1 MNYFYKDPYLDDD
14 EDGGGDGWSELNDT
28 SIGSSGRAEEE
39 EEKKEESS
47 SSDDSTEKVKEQLE
61 KQKEQAQQGKDNPA
75 QNNGNTPQGNGGSEA
90 AQNAAQE
97 TSKKAAEETSKKV
110 AEEGGKKVAEEGAK
124 QAAVQGGS
132 SAAASGAGGTAA
144 AAGGSAAAGG
154 AAAGGAAAGGS
165 AAAAASTA
173 GSAVAASGPYGWI
186 VVAIIII
193 VIVICII
200 LTGIFMFLATMPG
213 MVMDALKGIFK
224 TVGNFLAAFFGADTT
239 QVIDNSRIYETLDY
253 LDDMG
258 WDLKGDGFLTKYIET
273 EADVDAMKDEIKE
286 GAGLE
291 DGEYYID
298 DLQGVV
304 RGSQAASGTN
314 AGNQDKIILAE
325 SDFIFTYIMSDNYI
339 YTIKNENLATQ
350 QNNFNGILGFFEKV
364 YTGIYTAA
372 YKALNF
378 VYGPILDYL
387 GVSNAAIDTFGRGML
402 VFYHEDGNTAGK
414 RGNPVN
420 MASWHDD
427 IAALKVD
434 IEAGKLTLQRSHI
447 LNGNKPV
454 QYSLDGWTGR
464 YGMPLEFLLAVH
476 KATLKPDLAYDM
488 ATSFNTNVNILL
500 NDISGEIMAGYKT
513 NGKIIT
519 WDQVTRVT
527 DSFSNV
533 WLIGPLLNWFDRL
546 GTSEKEA
553 IAMYDLGLDII
564 DAINCPNCKTDI
576 LPMVFRKDLNG
587 DGQITDDEIPAD
599 EGEIL
604 KKKGGK
610 YYYTLDD
617 NDYNGSIWEIFT
629 DAVGVETDDD
639 DDKGD
644 GEYFAFDTNADG
656 EISEEEEENMDDYE
670 YTGDTAFIEEVT
682 VPTKLCSDCMTKAR
696 TIASLLNGETD
707 YNFKAYQPY
716 IESVTDHWYRDVY
729 FVRPKDIQNNGK
741 LTASQKQ
748 KFEDAN
754 IVIQDYDYESV
765 MKERWTLY
773 KTYEAS
779 DELAGNF
786 IWYII
791 DKDGNY
797 AKTKTAVTES
807 ISADATEE
815 IDENKLKT
823 DDDGFYYYYVADID
837 EARKVGLA
845 VSKKAETVDAND
857 TDALKDL
864 GWQKTGSIWTAYE
877 ESSEQMQTGYES
889 LGSFYNSVEE
899 FEAAYSDP
907 NKREYA
913 KYVYLNMKTNGN
925 LIQVGEG
932 VRGETN
938 AEIKKM
944 FLQNKYF
951 QYDGSTETAEIITA
965 LREEIYQRRIDA
977 NWFDIN
983 NLRPKY
989 GPLTEDEYNSEVTI
1003 DVDGDGTSETY
1014 RIKDYA
1020 ATVTLEQDAL
1030 NAFTMLENTHTLDAD
1045 YIYRDFKELVVEL
1058 GYYTKEE
1065 LTEGVPR
1072 IFSFLIP
1079 EIGSA
1084 GFPERTIDKIE
1095 EEFGTMV
1102 HSKYDIEANRKY
1114 TIKEVIGKQIGDMHD
1129 EPENGGTANVNLN
1142 NDNTLL
1148 AGASRTENVL
1158 GVTSRVNNDRLSLNA
1173 NPINTTEVG
1182 VIEQAPKKAQQ
1193 VSIDTFLKKTREMCE
1208 YMNMVGYD
1216 YCVYSQPYEGQ
1227 DAGSCSCPK
1236 EECTALYDTYGICYK
1251 QTDRVPSTKKANGV
1265 SCGCS
1270 VNHCKHDVHRNDV
1283 KRGGHYLA
1291 ATFEDSKAANANN
1304 VCCDRLVK
1312 WALQNVGVLPANIDV
1327 GGAGTL
1333 GDYCLNTLK
1342 GKKINKGE
1350 DLEPGDILCSS
1361 SHIEIVGEKKK
1372 TGFVQYNGGHQ
1383 IDVGA
1388 VEGGDY
1394 SAIGLKS
1401 QEQSWSWAE
1410 YAIRL
1415 PWAKA
1420 EVGVYE
1426 GYEGN
1431 EAVVSPVTGILLEYD
1446 TITRTNLDQ
1455 KYKSAY
1461 EDQVNEEKG
1470 IESNDP
1476 TATQPV
1482 PATVPDDA
1490 TDEDGKTEAITG
1502 KIVEEEVGYARILV
1516 LNEEYYT
1523 ALEKKFLEKD
1533 SSLKVKEADGSKYT
1547 IKTQDELDDMLKKSN
1562 GFMNETLLAYRNMK
1576 DDYEYAGIAGY
1587 IVTVEG
1593 FKPQLPDPDFDSN
1606 DDDHFDD
1613 EEKLPFEGK
1622 DTSKY
1627 DLTLEDFR
1635 VSLDKI
1641 KDPGDKIQTGYE
1653 IPEEYKVASE
1663 DANERLL
1670 VKEVMKVDAAYAME
1684 VAYGDKP
1691 AIFIKEGTVL
1701 GRTYTDREVIL
1712 SLRNEQLTDYMSEE
1726 TIKGEAPDPEKGN
1739 MDKII
1744 GNYVRTIMENGT
1756 DDEKDKTYVE
1766 DVEDYMKLDEMK
1778 KSKPNDWELFYWLP
1792 FESGACDDTENGG
1805 PECIGVC
1812 SVGETAVGIIQWTAL
1827 KKMNNIAPFF
1837 KKCIE
1842 MDSALCAPLAAF
1854 TSWSVSD
1861 FTNDIGTP
1869 GNIKYSTSQVKAAL
1883 SQICD
1888 TDRETFLTIQ
1898 MDIAK
1903 EEYLDPLLSEYPWLE
1918 NRPSCVQGAVMHL
1931 RVWGA
1936 STGWLGTYESA
1947 SDEEIIKKVR
1957 HTIANTSSTAGEAT
1971 GNENAGRAYNE
1982 PQIALEI
1989 LSGAV
1994 STEEVE
2000 KWVREKDPS
2009 VFSFK
2014 FR

>member
-28 SIGSSGRAEEE
+28 SIGSSGGAQEE

-61 KQKEQAQQGKDNPA
+61 KQKEQAQKGNENPNQG
-75 QNNGNTPQGNGGSEA
+75 NGNTPQGNGGNAPQGNAGGEM
-90 AQNAAQE
+90 AQNAGKEA
-97 TSKKAAEETSKKV
+97 SKKAAEET
-110 AEEGGKKVAEEGAK
+110 GKKVAEEGAK
-124 QAAVQGGS
+124 QAATQ
-132 SAAASGAGGTAA
+132 TAA
-144 AAGGSAAAGG
+144 TTASSTAAAGG
-154 AAAGGAAAGGS
+154 AAASGTGAAVASGAGQ
-165 AAAAASTA
+165 
-173 GSAVAASGPYGWI
+173 AVAASGPYGWI

-213 MVMDALKGIFK
+213 MVMDALKGLFK
-224 TVGNFLAAFFGADTT
+224 SVGNFLAAFFGADTT

-273 EADVDAMKDEIKE
+273 EADVQAMNSEIKE
-286 GAGLE
+286 GAGL
-291 DGEYYID
+291 DAGDYYID

-304 RGSQAASGTN
+304 RGSQAASGAN
-314 AGNQDKIILAE
+314 AGNQNKIILAE

-350 QNNFNGILGFFEKV
+350 QNNFDGILGFFETV

-372 YKALNF
+372 YKALNL

-387 GVSNAAIDTFGRGML
+387 GVSNIAMETYGRGML
-402 VFYHEDGNTAGK
+402 AFYHEDSIGN
-414 RGNPVN
+414 RGIPVN
-420 MASWHDD
+420 MASWQDD

-434 IEAGKLTLQRSHI
+434 VESGKLTLQRSHI

-500 NDISGEIMAGYKT
+500 KDISGEIMAGYKT

-564 DAINCPNCKTDI
+564 DNINCPNCKTDI
-576 LPMVFRKDLNG
+576 LPMVFRKDLDGN
-587 DGQITDDEIPAD
+587 GQITADEIPAD

-604 KKKGGK
+604 KKKDGV

-617 NDYNGSIWEIFT
+617 NDYTGSIWEIFAG
-629 DAVGVETDDD
+629 AVGVETDDD

-656 EISEEEEENMDDYE
+656 EISEEEEETMEDYE
-670 YTGDTAFIEEVT
+670 YEGDLAFIEEVT
-682 VPTKLCSDCMTKAR
+682 VPTKLCDSCMTKAK
-696 TIASLLNGETD
+696 TVASLIRSNTD

-729 FVRPKDIQNNGK
+729 FVRPKDVQNNGN
-741 LTASQKQ
+741 LTTSQKEKYQ
-748 KFEDAN
+748 NAN
-754 IVIQDYDYESV
+754 IVLQDYDYESV

-797 AKTKTAVTES
+797 AKTKDAVTES
-807 ISADATEE
+807 ISEDAEEE
-815 IDENKLKT
+815 IDDSKLKT
-823 DDDGFYYYYVADID
+823 DSDGFYYYYVANID
-837 EARKVGLA
+837 DARKVGLA

-857 TDALKDL
+857 TDTLKDL
-864 GWQKTGSIWTAYE
+864 GWKNTGGVWTAYE
-877 ESSEQMQTGYES
+877 VSSEQMQTGYES

-899 FEAAYSDP
+899 FEAAYSND
-907 NKREYA
+907 NKKEYA

-925 LIQVGEG
+925 IIQVGEG

-989 GPLTEDEYNSEVTI
+989 GPLTEDEYNSEVTL
-1003 DVDGDGTSETY
+1003 DVDGDGTTETY

-1114 TIKEVIGKQIGDMHD
+1114 TIKEVIGKQIGDMHE
-1129 EPENGGTANVNLN
+1129 EPENGGTASVNLN

-1148 AGASRTENVL
+1148 ASASRTENVL

-1173 NPINTTEVG
+1173 NSINTTEVG
-1182 VIEQAPKKAQQ
+1182 QIDQAPKKAQQ

-1216 YCVYSQPYEGQ
+1216 YCVYSQPYQGQ
-1227 DAGSCSCPK
+1227 DAESCSCPK

-1251 QTDRVPSTKKANGV
+1251 QTDRIPSTKKANGV

-1283 KRGGHYLA
+1283 KRGHYLA
-1291 ATFEDSKAANANN
+1291 RTFEESKAANANN

-1312 WALQNVGVLPANIDV
+1312 WALQNVGVISAD
-1327 GGAGTL
+1327 GGAGGAGNL
-1333 GDYCLNTLK
+1333 GTYCLNTLK

-1388 VEGGDY
+1388 VEGGQY
-1394 SAIGLKS
+1394 SAIGLKT

-1415 PWAKA
+1415 PWAKS
-1420 EVGVYE
+1420 EVGIYE

-1470 IESNDP
+1470 IETVDASQA
-1476 TATQPV
+1476 ATQTP
-1482 PATVPDDA
+1482 TTNPD
-1490 TDEDGKTEAITG
+1490 EEGKMTEAITG

-1533 SSLKVKEADGSKYT
+1533 SSLKVKESDGSKYVVE
-1547 IKTQDELDDMLKKSN
+1547 TQDDLDNMLKNAN

-1627 DLTLEDFR
+1627 DLTIDDFR
-1635 VSLDKI
+1635 ISLDKI
-1641 KDPGDKIQTGYE
+1641 KNPGDKIQTGYE

-1663 DANERLL
+1663 EANEKLL
-1670 VKEVMKVDAAYAME
+1670 VKEVMKIDAAYAME

-1726 TIKGEAPDPEKGN
+1726 TLKGESPDPEKGN

-1756 DDEKDKTYVE
+1756 DDDRDKTYVE

-1778 KSKPNDWELFYWLP
+1778 QSKPNDWELFFWLP
-1792 FESGACDDTENGG
+1792 FESGACDDTDNGG

-1827 KKMNNIAPFF
+1827 GDMNNIAPFF

-1854 TSWSVSD
+1854 TSWSVD
-1861 FTNDIGTP
+1861 NFTNDIGTP

-1918 NRPSCVQGAVMHL
+1918 TRPSCVQGAVMHL

-1936 STGWLGTYESA
+1936 STGWLGTYETA

-1957 HTIANTSSTAGEAT
+1957 HTIANTSSTAGAAT

-1989 LSGAV
+1989 LAGGV
-1994 STEEVE
+1994 STEDVE

-2009 VFSFK
+2009 IFSFK

>member
-1 MNYFYKDPYLDDD
+1 MNYFYKDPYLD
-14 EDGGGDGWSELNDT
+14 E
-28 SIGSSGRAEEE
+28 EEE

-47 SSDDSTEKVKEQLE
+47 SNDSSLEDTLEDLQEKREQY
-61 KQKEQAQQGKDNPA
+61 QKNENPS
-75 QNNGNTPQGNGGSEA
+75 QSNNGNTPQNNTPQGNGGNAPQGNAGGEM
-90 AQNAAQE
+90 AQNAGKEA
-97 TSKKAAEETSKKV
+97 SKKAAEETGKKV
-110 AEEGGKKVAEEGAK
+110 AEETGKKVAEEGAK
-124 QAAVQGGS
+124 QAATQTAATTS
-132 SAAASGAGGTAA
+132 TAAASGAAASGT
-144 AAGGSAAAGG
+144 G
-154 AAAGGAAAGGS
+154 AAVASGAGQ
-165 AAAAASTA
+165 
-173 GSAVAASGPYGWI
+173 AVAASGPYGWI

-213 MVMDALKGIFK
+213 MVMDALKDLFK
-224 TVGNFLAAFFGADTT
+224 TAGNFLAAFFGADTT
-239 QVIDNSRIYETLDY
+239 QMIDNSRIYETLDY

-258 WDLKGDGFLTKYIET
+258 WDLKGDGFLTNYIEN
-273 EADVDAMKDEIKE
+273 ESDLNAMDSELKE
-286 GAGLE
+286 GAGLD
-291 DGEYYID
+291 DGDYYID

-304 RGSQAASGTN
+304 RGSQASSGAN

-339 YTIKNENLATQ
+339 YTIKNENMVTQ
-350 QNNFNGILGFFEKV
+350 RDNFDGFLGFLENVF
-364 YTGIYTAA
+364 TGVNTFF
-372 YKALNF
+372 YKLYNV
-378 VYGPILDYL
+378 VYGPIFDFMGLT
-387 GVSNAAIDTFGRGML
+387 NANMEIYGKGML
-402 VFYHEDGNTAGK
+402 AFYFQNDLGD
-414 RGNPVN
+414 RGTPVN
-420 MASWHDD
+420 FGSWQDD
-427 IAALKVD
+427 VGSIEVD
-434 IEAGKLTLQRSHI
+434 AEQGLLTIKRSHI
-447 LNGNKPV
+447 LNGNKPI

-464 YGMPLEFLLAVH
+464 YGMPLEFLLSVH

-500 NDISGEIMAGYKT
+500 KDLQGEVMAGYKT

-519 WDQVTRVT
+519 YDQVTRVT

-533 WLIGPLLNWFDRL
+533 LLIGPLLNWFDRL

-553 IAMYDLGLDII
+553 IAMYELGLDII
-564 DAINCPNCKTDI
+564 DNIKCPDCKTDI

-587 DGQITDDEIPAD
+587 DGQITSDEIPAD

-604 KKKGGK
+604 KKKGDD

-617 NDYNGSIWEIFT
+617 NDYTGSIWEIF
-629 DAVGVETDDD
+629 AGVVGVETDDTD
-639 DDKGD
+639 TKGD
-644 GEYFAFDTNADG
+644 GEYYAFDTDAND
-656 EISEEEEENMDDYE
+656 EISEEEEKNMDSHKYKGNE
-670 YTGDTAFIEEVT
+670 AFIENVT
-682 VPTKLCSDCMTKAR
+682 VPTKLCKSCMTKAE
-696 TIASLLNGETD
+696 TVANLLNGNTD

-729 FVRPKDIQNNGK
+729 FIRPKDIQNNGN
-741 LTASQKQ
+741 LTTSQKQ
-748 KFEDAN
+748 KYQDAN

-773 KTYEAS
+773 KTYEAT

-797 AKTKTAVTES
+797 AKTKSAVTDS
-807 ISADATEE
+807 ISEDAEEE
-815 IDENKLKT
+815 IDESKLKT
-823 DDDGFYYYYVADID
+823 DSDGFYYYYVADID
-837 EARKVGLA
+837 DARKVGLA

-857 TDALKDL
+857 TDALEDL
-864 GWQKTGSIWTAYE
+864 GWKKTGSVWSAYE
-877 ESSEQMQTGYES
+877 VNDKEMQTGYES

-899 FEAAYSDP
+899 FEAAYNND
-907 NKREYA
+907 NKKEYA
-913 KYVYLNMKTNGN
+913 KYIYINMKTNGN
-925 LIQVGEG
+925 IIQVGEG

-965 LREEIYQRRIDA
+965 LRNEIYQRRLDS

-983 NLRPKY
+983 NLQPKY
-989 GPLTEDEYNSEVTI
+989 GPLTEDEFKSEITL

-1014 RIKDYA
+1014 RVKDYA

-1072 IFSFLIP
+1072 IISFLIP

-1114 TIKEVIGKQIGDMHD
+1114 TIKEVIGQKIGDMH
-1129 EPENGGTANVNLN
+1129 EEAEGQQLSSVNLN

-1148 AGASRTENVL
+1148 ASASRTEKVL

-1182 VIEQAPKKAQQ
+1182 IIEIAPKKPQQ

-1216 YCVYSQPYEGQ
+1216 YCVYSSPHEGQ
-1227 DAGSCSCPK
+1227 DAGSCTCPP
-1236 EECTALYDTYGICYK
+1236 ECTELYKVYGICYK
-1251 QTDRVPSTKKANGV
+1251 QTDRVPSSKKATGV
-1265 SCGCS
+1265 SCPCP
-1270 VNHCKHDVHRNDV
+1270 VNHCKHDVHRNDA
-1283 KRGGHYLA
+1283 KRPGHHLA
-1291 ATFEDSKAANANN
+1291 RTFEESKELHANN

-1312 WALQNVGVLPANIDV
+1312 WALQNVGVISAD
-1327 GGAGTL
+1327 GGAGGAGNL
-1333 GDYCLNTLK
+1333 GQYCLNTLK

-1372 TGFVQYNGGHQ
+1372 SGFVQYNGGHQ

-1388 VEGGDY
+1388 VEGGPK
-1394 SAIGLKS
+1394 SAIGLAS
-1401 QEQSWSWAE
+1401 QAASWGWAE

-1415 PWAKA
+1415 PWAKS

-1446 TITRTNLDQ
+1446 TLTRTNIDQ

-1470 IESNDP
+1470 IETNDP
-1476 TATQPV
+1476 AQQVEQPV
-1482 PATVPDDA
+1482 SAIVPDDA
-1490 TDEDGKTEAITG
+1490 TDEGGKTEAITG

-1533 SSLKVKEADGSKYT
+1533 SSLKVKESDGSKYV
-1547 IKTQDELDDMLKKSN
+1547 IKTQDELDNMLKKPN

-1627 DLTLEDFR
+1627 DLTLDDFR
-1635 VSLDKI
+1635 VSLDNI
-1641 KDPGDKIQTGYE
+1641 KKPGDKIQTGYE

-1663 DANERLL
+1663 DANEKLL

-1691 AIFIKEGTVL
+1691 AIFIKEGTIL

-1712 SLRNEQLTDYMSEE
+1712 SLRNEKLEDYMSEE
-1726 TIKGEAPDPEKGN
+1726 TLKGEAPDPEKGN

-1756 DDEKDKTYVE
+1756 DDDRDKTYVE
-1766 DVEDYMKLDEMK
+1766 DVEDYMKLDEIK
-1778 KSKPNDWELFYWLP
+1778 QSKPNDWELFFWLP

-1812 SVGETAVGIIQWTAL
+1812 SEGETAVGIIQWTAL
-1827 KKMNNIAPFF
+1827 GDMNNIAPFF
-1837 KKCIE
+1837 QKCID

-1854 TSWSVSD
+1854 TGWSVND
-1861 FTNDIGTP
+1861 FKNDIGTP
-1869 GNIKYSTSQVKAAL
+1869 GNIKYTTSQVKAAL

-1947 SDEEIIKKVR
+1947 SDEDIIKKVR

-1989 LSGAV
+1989 LSGGV
-1994 STEEVE
+1994 TKEDVE

-2009 VFSFK
+2009 IFSFK

>member
-28 SIGSSGRAEEE
+28 SIGSSGGAQEE

-61 KQKEQAQQGKDNPA
+61 KQKEQAQKGNENPNQG
-75 QNNGNTPQGNGGSEA
+75 NGNTPQGNGGNAPQGNAGGEM
-90 AQNAAQE
+90 AQNAGKEA
-97 TSKKAAEETSKKV
+97 SKKAAEETGKKV
-110 AEEGGKKVAEEGAK
+110 AEETGKKVAEEGAK
-124 QAAVQGGS
+124 QAATQTAATTTS
-132 SAAASGAGGTAA
+132 TAAASGAAASGT
-144 AAGGSAAAGG
+144 G
-154 AAAGGAAAGGS
+154 AAVASGAGQ
-165 AAAAASTA
+165 
-173 GSAVAASGPYGWI
+173 AVAASGPYGWI

-213 MVMDALKGIFK
+213 MVMDALKDLFK
-224 TVGNFLAAFFGADTT
+224 TAGKFLAAFFGADTT
-239 QVIDNSRIYETLDY
+239 QMIDHSRIYETLDY

-258 WDLKGDGFLTKYIET
+258 WDLKGDGFLTSYIET
-273 EADVDAMKDEIKE
+273 ESDVDAMDSAIKE
-286 GAGLE
+286 GAALD

-304 RGSQAASGTN
+304 RGSQAASGSN

-339 YTIKNENLATQ
+339 YTIKNENMVTQ
-350 QNNFNGILGFFEKV
+350 RDNFDGFLGFLEQIGSGFNA
-364 YTGIYTAA
+364 AA
-372 YKALNF
+372 YKGLNAVF
-378 VYGPILDYL
+378 SPIFKWVGLSNVNMETYGK
-387 GVSNAAIDTFGRGML
+387 GML
-402 VFYHEDGNTAGK
+402 AFYEQDSLGD
-414 RGNPVN
+414 RGAPIDFG
-420 MASWHDD
+420 SWYDD
-427 IAALKVD
+427 IGSIEVD
-434 IEAGKLTLQRSHI
+434 AEQGILTIKRSHL
-447 LNGNKPV
+447 LNWNKPI

-500 NDISGEIMAGYKT
+500 KDISGKIEPGYKV

-519 WDQVTRVT
+519 NDQVARVVT
-527 DSFSNV
+527 SFSDKGI
-533 WLIGPLLNWFDRL
+533 IGPLINWFDRL
-546 GTSEKEA
+546 HLDQKEA

-564 DAINCPNCKTDI
+564 DNINCTACEKEIMPIVESRD
-576 LPMVFRKDLNG
+576 FNG
-587 DGQITDDEIPAD
+587 DNTLSEDEISPNA
-599 EGEIL
+599 GEIL
-604 KKKGGK
+604 KKWTDGN
-610 YYYTLDD
+610 YYFTQDD
-617 NDYNGSIWEIFT
+617 NDYSSSLWGIF
-629 DAVGVETDDD
+629 DA
-639 DDKGD
+639 DDKDSLGD
-644 GEYFAFDTNADG
+644 GEYFVGDANHDG
-656 EISEEEEENMDDYE
+656 VISDEEKENMVQ
-670 YTGDTAFIEEVT
+670 YTGDEKFIQEFT
-682 VPTKLCSDCMTKAR
+682 VVVKICDSCMKKAR
-696 TIASLLNGETD
+696 SVDGLLKKHKDND
-707 YNFKAYQPY
+707 FKAYQPY

-729 FVRPKDIQNNGK
+729 FVRPKDIQNNGN
-741 LTASQKQ
+741 LTTSQKQ
-748 KFEDAN
+748 KYADAN

-797 AKTKTAVTES
+797 AKTKNAVTES
-807 ISADATEE
+807 ISEDAEEE
-815 IDENKLKT
+815 IDDTKLKT
-823 DDDGFYYYYVADID
+823 DDDGFYYYYVADIED
-837 EARKVGLA
+837 ARKVGLA

-857 TDALKDL
+857 TDALEDL
-864 GWQKTGSIWTAYE
+864 GWKDTGGVWSAYE
-877 ESSEQMQTGYES
+877 ESTEQMQSGYDS
-889 LGSFYNSVEE
+889 LASFYNTFEE
-899 FEAAYSDP
+899 FKSENSD
-907 NKREYA
+907 ELA
-913 KYVYLNMKTNGN
+913 SNMYINMITNGN
-925 LIQVGEG
+925 IIQVGEG

-951 QYDGSTETAEIITA
+951 QYDGSTGTAEIITA
-965 LREEIYQRRIDA
+965 LRNEIYQRRLDS

-983 NLRPKY
+983 NLQPKY
-989 GPLTEDEYNSEVTI
+989 GPLTEEEFNSEITL

-1014 RIKDYA
+1014 RVKDYA
-1020 ATVTLEQDAL
+1020 GSVTLEQDAL

-1058 GYYTKEE
+1058 GFYSKEE

-1114 TIKEVIGKQIGDMHD
+1114 TIKEVIGQKIGDMHED
-1129 EPENGGTANVNLN
+1129 PENGGTANVNLN
-1142 NDNTLL
+1142 NNTLL
-1148 AGASRTENVL
+1148 ASASRTENVL

-1182 VIEQAPKKAQQ
+1182 IIDIAPKKPQQ

-1216 YCVYSQPYEGQ
+1216 YCVYSEPGQ
-1227 DAGSCSCPK
+1227 GDYRGDCTCPP
-1236 EECTALYDTYGICYK
+1236 ECKDLYKIYGICYK
-1251 QTDRVPSTKKANGV
+1251 QTDRVPSTKKGNGIV
-1265 SCGCS
+1265 CNCPA
-1270 VNHCKHDVHRNDV
+1270 NHCKHDVHRNDV
-1283 KRGGHYLA
+1283 KRPGHHLA
-1291 ATFEDSKAANANN
+1291 RTFEESKEAYANN

-1312 WALQNVGVLPANIDV
+1312 WALQNVGVISADGGV
-1327 GGAGTL
+1327 GGAGSL
-1333 GDYCLNTLK
+1333 GEYCLNTLK
-1342 GKKINKGE
+1342 GKKINNGE

-1388 VEGGDY
+1388 VEGGDK
-1394 SAIGLKS
+1394 SAIGLAS
-1401 QEQSWSWAE
+1401 QEKSWGWAE

-1415 PWAKA
+1415 PWAKS

-1470 IESNDP
+1470 IETEEVAP
-1476 TATQPV
+1476 VATEPV
-1482 PATVPDDA
+1482 
-1490 TDEDGKTEAITG
+1490 ETEEGEMTQAITG

-1533 SSLKVKEADGSKYT
+1533 SSLKVKEADGSKYVV
-1547 IKTQDELDDMLKKSN
+1547 KTQNELDNMLKKSN

-1593 FKPQLPDPDFDSN
+1593 FKPQLPDPDFDSDN
-1606 DDDHFDD
+1606 DERFDD

-1635 VSLDKI
+1635 ISLDKI
-1641 KDPGDKIQTGYE
+1641 KNPGDKIQTGYE

-1663 DANERLL
+1663 EANEKLL

-1712 SLRNEQLTDYMSEE
+1712 SLRNEQLEDYMSEE
-1726 TIKGEAPDPEKGN
+1726 TLKGEAPDPEKGN

-1756 DDEKDKTYVE
+1756 DDSRDKTYVE

-1778 KSKPNDWELFYWLP
+1778 KSKPNDWELFFWLP
-1792 FESGACDDTENGG
+1792 FESGACDDTVNGG

-1812 SVGETAVGIIQWTAL
+1812 SEGETAVGIIQWTSL
-1827 KKMNNIAPFF
+1827 GSMNNIAPFF
-1837 KKCIE
+1837 KKCLE

-1854 TSWSVSD
+1854 TGWGVSD
-1861 FTNDIGTP
+1861 FTNDIGTSP
-1869 GNIKYSTSQVKAAL
+1869 KNINYDTSQVKAAL

-1888 TDRETFLTIQ
+1888 TDRETFLSIQ
-1898 MDIAK
+1898 MEIAK

-1918 NRPSCVQGAVMHL
+1918 TRPSCVQGAVMHL

-1936 STGWLGTYESA
+1936 STGWLGAYEGA
-1947 SDEEIIKKVR
+1947 TDEDIILKVR
-1957 HTIANTSSTAGEAT
+1957 HTIANTSSTAGAAS

-1989 LSGAV
+1989 LSGGV
-1994 STEEVE
+1994 TTEDVE

-2009 VFSFK
+2009 IFSFK